1 MDLRI
6 AAFKEAL
13 DTFVYLA
20 RIDLAEIGQMLH
32 GGRLPVTA
40 RCYRGQ
46 KSP

>member
-20 RIDLAEIGQMLH
+20 RIDLAQISCL
-32 GGRLPVTA
+32 RF
-40 RCYRGQ
+40 
-46 KSP
+46 